1 MKILLTILTV
11 IALAIFLPV
20 TAVVAVAAACL
31 LPCVLAGAAMVK
43 QLAAPKS
50 ERLAWRIL
58 FANAIQRTREVL
70 MLPAVKW
77 QRWGT
82 ARAERRALPD
92 LVYLANIAE
101 GTHDGN
107 ITKQTDVAIT
117 ERFLLAKI
125 GSTAAR
131 VDICTAADIPIGVI
145 ADESAAIGDSVN
157 VKLLGSSRTT
167 LRMVASGAIA
177 QGALIEPA
185 AAGRVQTKGV
195 GAGTH
200 WVVGRALDA
209 AAAAG
214 DVIEVDPIAF
224 MQII

>member
-1 MKILLTILTV
+1 MKKP
-11 IALAIFLPV
+11 F
-20 TAVVAVAAACL
+20 
-31 LPCVLAGAAMVK
+31 
-43 QLAAPKS
+43 
-50 ERLAWRIL
+50 
-58 FANAIQRTREVL
+58 
-70 MLPAVKW
+70 
-77 QRWGT
+77 
-82 ARAERRALPD
+82 
-92 LVYLANIAE
+92 VYLANIAE

-107 ITKQTDVAIT
+107 ITKQTDAVIT

-131 VDICTAADIPIGVI
+131 VDICGAADTPIGVI
-145 ADESAAIGDSVN
+145 NDEAAAIGDNIN

-167 LRMVASGAIA
+167 LRMVASAAIA

-185 AAGRVQTKGV
+185 ASGRVQTKGV

-209 AAAAG
+209 AANAG
-214 DVIEVDPIAF
+214 DVIEVDPMAF